1 MFARKTTQ
9 ILAVSLALIAMGCD
23 SEPAGL
29 SDPPLS
35 SFLLTDTESFQI
47 EPGDTRAVVATKNG
61 AAATGVT
68 WTTANNAVVTVSNT
82 GVVTAVA
89 PGFTYVTATLGSE
102 VRHVTVTVPTLQG
115 TALTKGVP
123 ASIAAANWPNIKI
136 YRLFVPAG
144 TTSLNFTTAGGTG
157 DIDLY
162 VRQGAPATITTST
175 GASSNAACISGG
187 LTTAETCTIANPVK
201 GSWYASLLS
210 WDYSGAVTLTGTY
223 TP

>member
-9 ILAVSLALIAMGCD
+9 ILAVSLALVAMGCD

-35 SFLLTDTESFQI
+35 SFFLTDTESFQL
-47 EPGDTRAVVATKNG
+47 EPGDTRTIVTKKNG
-61 AAATGVT
+61 AVVTGVS
-68 WTTANNAVVTVSNT
+68 WTTANASVATVNQA

-89 PGFTYVTATLGSE
+89 AGDTYVTATLGSE
-102 VRHVTVTVPTLQG
+102 VRHVTVNVPTLQG
-115 TALTKGVP
+115 TALVKGTPVTL
-123 ASIAAANWPNIKI
+123 AAADWPNIKI

-157 DIDLY
+157 DADIY
-162 VRQGAPATITTST
+162 VRQGAPATITTNT
-175 GASSNAACISGG
+175 GASSNAACIGGG
-187 LTTAETCTIANPVK
+187 LTTAESCTIANPVK
-201 GSWYASLLS
+201 GSWYVSVLS
-210 WDYSGAVTLTGTY
+210 WDYAGAVTLTGTY

>member
-9 ILAVSLALIAMGCD
+9 ILAASFALLAMGCD

-35 SFLLTDTESFQI
+35 SFLLTDTESFQL
-47 EPGDTRAVVATKNG
+47 EPGDTRAIVAKKNG
-61 AAATGVT
+61 AAATGVS
-68 WTTANNAVVTVSNT
+68 WTTADASVATVSQT

-89 PGFTYVTATLGSE
+89 AGNTYVTATLGSE
-102 VRHVTVTVPTLQG
+102 FRHVTVSVPTLQG
-115 TALTKGVP
+115 TALVKGVP
-123 ASIAAANWPNIKI
+123 VTLPAANWPDIKV

-144 TTSLNFTTAGGTG
+144 TTSLTFTTAGGTG
-157 DIDLY
+157 DADIY
-162 VRQGAPATITTST
+162 VRQGAPATITTNT
-175 GASSNAACISGG
+175 GASSNAACIGGG

-201 GSWYASLLS
+201 GSWYVSVLS
-210 WDYSGAVTLTGTY
+210 WDYAGAVTLTGTY

>member
-1 MFARKTTQ
+1 MFARRTTQ
-9 ILAVSLALIAMGCD
+9 ILAASLALIASGCD
-23 SEPAGL
+23 SDPAGL

-35 SFLLTDTESFQI
+35 SFLLTDVESVQI
-47 EPGDTRAVVATKNG
+47 EPGDTRAIIAKKNDVEVTG
-61 AAATGVT
+61 AT
-68 WTTANNAVVTVSNT
+68 WTTDNAAVATVSNT
-82 GVVTAVA
+82 GVVSAVA
-89 PGFTYVTATLGSE
+89 SGNTFVTVTLGSE
-102 VRHVTVTVPTLQG
+102 KRHVTVAVPTLQG
-115 TALTKGVP
+115 TALTKGTPVTL
-123 ASIAAANWPNIKI
+123 AAADWPNIKI

-157 DIDLY
+157 DADLY
-162 VRQGAPATITTST
+162 VRQGNPATITTNT

-201 GSWYASLLS
+201 GSWYASILS